1 MEQNL
6 TLYHI
11 FYVAAKC
18 GNITKA
24 SQELFISQP
33 AVSKAIKRLEENLGT
48 SLFRRTSR
56 GVTLTEDGQL
66 LYHHVKEAFTSLN
79 AGEDFLARR
88 RRLGIS
94 RLRIGAST
102 TLCKYVLLSCLQ
114 SFIQGHP
121 HVRVTISCQSTYQT
135 LALLEDRKIDIGLT
149 GEPKSLSPGCI
160 FLPIQSITD
169 TFVSTDTY
177 LKNLKIREKN
187 ADLLQ
192 TATFMLL
199 DEENITR
206 QFINSLLQEQHI
218 SLQNVLEVSSMDLLI
233 EFARIGLGIACVI
246 REFVSDELKNGT
258 LCEVPLSFPFEARQI
273 GMVYRREDSE
283 DTAIQ
288 EFLQVIRPSK

>member
-11 FYVAAKC
+11 FYIAAKC

-33 AVSKAIKRLEENLGT
+33 AVSKAIRRLEENLGV

-66 LYHHVKEAFTSLN
+66 LYHHVKEAFTALN

-88 RRLGIS
+88 KRLGIS
-94 RLRIGAST
+94 RLRIGTST
-102 TLCKYVLLSCLQ
+102 TLCKYILLPCLKQ
-114 SFIQGHP
+114 FIQGHP

-135 LALLEDRKIDIGLT
+135 LALLEERKIDIGLI
-149 GEPKSLSPGCI
+149 GEPKSLGSGCV
-160 FLPIQSITD
+160 FQPIQSITD

-177 LKNLKIREKN
+177 LKNLEIREKN
-187 ADLLQ
+187 TDLLQ

-206 QFINSLLQEQHI
+206 QFVNSLLQEQHI

-246 REFVSDELKNGT
+246 REFVKDDLQNGG
-258 LCEVPLSFPFEARQI
+258 LCEVPLGFPFESRQI
-273 GMVYRREDSE
+273 GMAYRREDSE
-283 DTAIQ
+283 DAAIR
-288 EFLQVIRPSK
+288 ELLRAIRPSS